1 MSEKMLIQRY
11 TTWKEKKELQKGI
24 CNGNKQKEMLQY
36 NNYEL
41 LYLQG
46 YEGDSS

>member
-24 CNGNKQKEMLQY
+24 CGNKQKEMLQY

-41 LYLQG
+41 LYL
-46 YEGDSS
+46 